1 MEFIIGLVAIFIVI
15 GIICSVFSWLADL
28 VGGTINLVIIVAVF
42 AIAFFAFSWVGVFC
56 VIAIALLGFGI
67 VVVWAMLDEH
77 DKRAKEVAEEQ
88 HKMQSE
94 KIIHSNDSVLMK
106 ELETGCMYLGH
117 MDEKKWEE
125 KLPNFRN
132 RQYSTSFQEITSNFA
147 KQVEFQNIW
156 QNDDWFEPYKLY
168 VLDHPA
174 GSTVTKMLAEVDCPV
189 LKMTHDV
196 DDGDLIN
203 TMLQR
208 GTVRKSKD
216 VPPLFNATFI
226 KDSNEWLYTPT
237 AYLQRLYAKKN
248 DAMEKHTEEINFDD
262 L

>member
-67 VVVWAMLDEH
+67 VVVGAILDEH

-106 ELETGCMYLGH
+106 ELETGCMYLGY

-174 GSTVTKMLAEVDCPV
+174 GSTVTKMLAEVNCPV
-189 LKMTHDV
+189 LKMTH
-196 DDGDLIN
+196 GDIC
-203 TMLQR
+203 
-208 GTVRKSKD
+208 SK
-216 VPPLFNATFI
+216 
-226 KDSNEWLYTPT
+226 
-237 AYLQRLYAKKN
+237 
-248 DAMEKHTEEINFDD
+248 
-262 L
+262 

>member
-1 MEFIIGLVAIFIVI
+1 MVEIIITIVVICIIINIFA
-15 GIICSVFSWLADL
+15 WLADL
-28 VGGTINLVIIVAVF
+28 VGGPVQLIAIIAVF
-42 AIAFFAFSWVGVFC
+42 TVAFLAFSWVGVFC

-67 VVVWAMLDEH
+67 LMVSAMLDEH
-77 DKRAKEVAEEQ
+77 DKRAKEVAKEQ

-94 KIIHSNDSVLMK
+94 KIIHSNDSALMK
-106 ELETGCMYLGH
+106 ELETGCMYLGY
-117 MDEKKWEE
+117 MDEKKWGE

-174 GSTVTKMLAEVDCPV
+174 GSTVTKMLAEVDCPA
-189 LKMTHDV
+189 LKMTHSV
-196 DDGDLIN
+196 EDGDLIN
-203 TMLQR
+203 TMFQR

-226 KDSNEWLYTPT
+226 EDANEYLYTPT
-237 AYLQRLYAKKN
+237 AYLQRLYAKKT
-248 DAMEKHTEEINFDD
+248 DATEKHTEEINFDD

>member
-1 MEFIIGLVAIFIVI
+1 MELIIGLVAIFIVI
-15 GIICSVFSWLADL
+15 GIVWSVFSWLADL
-28 VGGTINLVIIVAVF
+28 VGGTRNLVIIVAVF
-42 AIAFFAFSWVGVFC
+42 AVAFFAFSWVGVFC
-56 VIAIALLGFGI
+56 VIAIP
-67 VVVWAMLDEH
+67 VVGKMLAEH
-77 DKRAKEVAEEQ
+77 DKRAKEVTEEK

-94 KIIHSNDSVLMK
+94 KHIHDNDSVLMK
-106 ELETGCMYLGH
+106 ELETGCMYLGY

-189 LKMTHDV
+189 LKMTHGV

-208 GTVRKSKD
+208 GTVRKGKD

-237 AYLQRLYAKKN
+237 AYLQQRYAKKT

>member
-117 MDEKKWEE
+117 MDEKKVGG
-125 KLPNFRN
+125 K
-132 RQYSTSFQEITSNFA
+132 TS
-147 KQVEFQNIW
+147 EFQ
-156 QNDDWFEPYKLY
+156 
-168 VLDHPA
+168 
-174 GSTVTKMLAEVDCPV
+174 
-189 LKMTHDV
+189 
-196 DDGDLIN
+196 
-203 TMLQR
+203 
-208 GTVRKSKD
+208 KSSI
-216 VPPLFNATFI
+216 FNQLSGNYIEFCKTG
-226 KDSNEWLYTPT
+226 
-237 AYLQRLYAKKN
+237 
-248 DAMEKHTEEINFDD
+248 
-262 L
+262 